1 MSGIG
6 LTRRQALQTAGGAL
20 AGSLASAD
28 ESLPQRPVRVPPLRE
43 LVNTFEFEDAAK
55 QLLSPAIYS
64 MIGGTDHAGFERMTL
79 RPRMMIN
86 TVNLD
91 LTTELIGQRMFA
103 PILIGPIAQ
112 QKTFHADG
120 ELATAR
126 GASAAKTVMVV
137 SSRSSYPIDQ
147 IAANTKASLWY
158 QIFPE
163 PNLDTLRK
171 RTQQAIA
178 VGCKA
183 ICITVGSPDLPAE
196 GSTPPSVAGID
207 WSVIDQMRQ
216 GLSVPVFVKGIMS
229 PEDAKTAVSRG
240 LQGIIVSNYRAVTG
254 LVSSIEILEPIVN
267 AVGGTVPVLIDGSFR
282 RGSDIIKALA
292 LGARAVLV
300 GRPVMW
306 GLATYGADGV
316 QGVLEM
322 LQTELGRM
330 MGNCGTP
337 DIKAINR
344 AFVKIHAR

>member
-1 MSGIG
+1 MSRIG

-20 AGSLASAD
+20 IGSLASAD
-28 ESLPQRPVRVPPLRE
+28 ESLPQPRVRVPPLRE

-55 QLLSPAIYS
+55 QVLSPSTYS
-64 MIGGTDHAGFERMTL
+64 MIGGTDHSGFERITL

-103 PILIGPIAQ
+103 PILVGPIAQ

-120 ELATAR
+120 ELATAH

-158 QIFPE
+158 QIYPE
-163 PNLDTLRK
+163 PDLDALRK

-216 GLSVPVFVKGIMS
+216 GLSVPVFVKGIVS
-229 PEDAKTAVSRG
+229 PEDAKTAASRG
-240 LQGIIVSNYRAVTG
+240 LQGIIVSNYRGVTG
-254 LVSSIEILEPIVN
+254 LVSSIEMLEPVVN
-267 AVGGTVPVLIDGSFR
+267 AVGSTVPVLIDGSFR

-292 LGARAVLV
+292 LGARAVML

-306 GLATYGADGV
+306 GLAAYGADGV

-337 DIKAINR
+337 DVKAINR

>member
-1 MSGIG
+1 
-6 LTRRQALQTAGGAL
+6 
-20 AGSLASAD
+20 
-28 ESLPQRPVRVPPLRE
+28 
-43 LVNTFEFEDAAK
+43 
-55 QLLSPAIYS
+55 
-64 MIGGTDHAGFERMTL
+64 
-79 RPRMMIN
+79 MMIN

-103 PILIGPIAQ
+103 PILVGPIAQ
-112 QKTFHADG
+112 QKTFQADG

-126 GASAAKTVMVV
+126 GASAAKTVLVV

-147 IAANTKASLWY
+147 IAANTKAGLWY

-171 RTQQAIA
+171 RTQQAIEA
-178 VGCKA
+178 GCKA

-196 GSTPPSVAGID
+196 GSMPPSVAGID

-216 GLSVPVFVKGIMS
+216 GLSVPVFLKGIMS

-240 LQGIIVSNYRAVTG
+240 LQGIIVSNYREVTG
-254 LVSSIEILEPIVN
+254 LVSSIEMLEPIVS

-306 GLATYGADGV
+306 GLAPYGADGV

-337 DIKAINR
+337 NIKAINR